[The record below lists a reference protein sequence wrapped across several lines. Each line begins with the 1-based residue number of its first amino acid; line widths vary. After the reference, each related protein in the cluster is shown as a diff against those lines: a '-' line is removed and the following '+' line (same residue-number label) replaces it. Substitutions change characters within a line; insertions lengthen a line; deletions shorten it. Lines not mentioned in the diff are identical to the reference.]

1 MFIKPSFELFAS
13 LLAGAVLVGC
23 TADIGGGATAAAGTG
38 PGGLG
43 SAGTAG
49 STTGGGGPGM
59 TPDGGLP
66 SPVCQ
71 AGSVV
76 PSFHR
81 LNRIEYQNSVNALLG
96 TDLPIAN
103 DLPVDSLVYGFDNNA
118 DVSMSATLM
127 QKYLNAAQTAV
138 AAALGSSATRA
149 ALIPCTLAAGADTA
163 CARSVLE
170 KFLGGAFRRAAS
182 PAEVEDS
189 LGYLKVCSS
198 SPQAGVGCAMQ
209 AALLSSKFLFRT
221 ELLGTEQA
229 KACTEAAPLTSS
241 ADGKLSPQ
249 AFAARLSYWLTT
261 SAPDADLYAAAASGA
276 LNDPSGIA
284 TQVQRLLVVPSAG
297 SHRSPFLEN
306 FPGQW
311 LQLSA
316 AAAAAPSPTLFPK
329 FDELLRQAL
338 GDESRLFFASAVN
351 EGRSALD
358 LVRSDF
364 SFLNERLASH
374 YGIAGVTGAEM
385 RRVSTAGT
393 LRGGILTQASFLT
406 ATSSSENTSIVQRAK
421 WVLTNLLCEH
431 LPLPPP
437 GIVDSV
443 PPPDPG
449 LGLTNRESLSIRTKN
464 PPCNGCHLS
473 MNPIGFGLEVFD
485 AVGAL
490 RSTDKGKPIDA
501 SGQLPDG
508 QMFQDTEGLMQLL
521 KQDPRFPACM
531 TKKMLTYALGR
542 GLDAACDADVLTQ
555 LGTAWKAD
563 GYNLKNHIVR
573 LSQSDLFRSSR
584 AFVDP
589 SVAVGAQSPETAP

>member
-1 MFIKPSFELFAS
+1 MSTKVSLE
-13 LLAGAVLVGC
+13 LLAALAASAALAAC
-23 TADIGGGATAAAGTG
+23 TANIGGNNGKSGPPGAAGG
-38 PGGLG
+38 
-43 SAGTAG
+43 AG
-49 STTGGGGPGM
+49 SSGGSGGSTGQVAP
-59 TPDGGLP
+59 PDGGLP

-96 TDLPIAN
+96 TDLPIAD

-127 QKYLNAAQTAV
+127 QKYLNAAESAV
-138 AAALGSSATRA
+138 KAALGSPATRS
-149 ALIPCTLAAGADTA
+149 ALIPCTLAADNV
-163 CARSVLE
+163 CARTVLQ
-170 KFLGGAFRRAAS
+170 KFLGNAFRRPAS
-182 PAEVEDS
+182 AEEVDAS
-189 LGYLKVCSS
+189 LGYLKTCASS
-198 SPQAGVGCAMQ
+198 ADAGIGCAMQ
-209 AALLSSKFLFRT
+209 AAILSSKFLFRT
-221 ELLGTEQA
+221 ELLGTDLA
-229 KACTEAAPLTSS
+229 KTCTEAAPLTSS
-241 ADGKLSPQ
+241 TDGKLSPH
-249 AFAARLSYWLTT
+249 ALASRLSYWLTT
-261 SAPDADLYAAAASGA
+261 TSPDADLLAAANSGVLA
-276 LNDPSGIA
+276 TPEGIA
-284 TQVQRLLVVPSAG
+284 TQVQRLLATPSAG
-297 SHRSPFLEN
+297 SHRAPFLEN

-329 FDELLRQAL
+329 FDEPLRQAL
-338 GDESRLFFASAVN
+338 GDESRLFFASVVN
-351 EGRSALD
+351 DGRSALD
-358 LVRSDF
+358 LVRTDF

-374 YGIAGVTGAEM
+374 YGIAGVTGSEM

-449 LGLTNRESLSIRTKN
+449 LGLTNRESLSIRTAN
-464 PPCNGCHLS
+464 PPCSGCHVN

-490 RSTDKGKPIDA
+490 RSMDHDKPIDP

-508 QMFQDTEGLMQLL
+508 QMFKDTEGLMQLL

-531 TKKMLTYALGR
+531 TKKVLTYALGR
-542 GLDAACDADVLTQ
+542 GLEAACDADAMKK
-555 LGTAWKAD
+555 LGDEWKAD
-563 GYNLKNHIVR
+563 NYNLKNHIVR
-573 LSQSDLFRSSR
+573 LAQSDLFRSSR
-584 AFVDP
+584 AFVDSTGMP
-589 SVAVGAQSPETAP
+589 AEEAAP

>member
-1 MFIKPSFELFAS
+1 MSIKACFGLCLS
-13 LLAGAVLVGC
+13 LLAGAALAGC
-23 TADIGGGATAAAGTG
+23 TADIAGSASGGGSG

-43 SAGTAG
+43 SSGNGGNAGA
-49 STTGGGGPGM
+49 GPGM
-59 TPDGGLP
+59 MPDGALP

-81 LNRIEYQNSVNALLG
+81 LNRVEYQNSVNALLG
-96 TDLPIAN
+96 TDLPIAA

-127 QKYLNAAQTAV
+127 QKYLNAVQAAV
-138 AAALGSSATRA
+138 TAALASGASRA
-149 ALIPCTLAAGADTA
+149 VLVPCTLGPDDA
-163 CARSVLE
+163 CARTVLE
-170 KFLGGAFRRAAS
+170 KFLGKAFRRPAS
-182 PAEVEDS
+182 PAEVDDS

-198 SPQAGVGCAMQ
+198 SAEAGIACAMQ
-209 AALLSSKFLFRT
+209 AAILSSKFLFRT

-229 KACTEAAPLTSS
+229 KACSEAAPLASS
-241 ADGKLSPQ
+241 TEGKLSPH
-249 AFAARLSYWLTT
+249 ALAARLSYWLTT
-261 SAPDADLYAAAASGA
+261 SAPDAELYAAADSGA
-276 LNDPSGIA
+276 LAEPSGIA
-284 TQVQRLLVVPSAG
+284 TQVERLLATPSAG

-316 AAAAAPSPTLFPK
+316 AAAAAPSPTLFPS
-329 FDELLRQAL
+329 FDEPLRQAL

-364 SFLNERLASH
+364 SFLNGRLANH
-374 YGIAGVTGAEM
+374 YGIAGVDGAEM

-393 LRGGILTQASFLT
+393 LRGGILTQASFLM

-449 LGLTNRESLSIRTKN
+449 LGLTNRESLTIRTAN
-464 PPCNGCHLS
+464 APCNACHVS

-490 RSTDKGKPIDA
+490 RSTDRGKPIDA

-521 KQDPRFPACM
+521 KQDPRFPGCM
-531 TKKMLTYALGR
+531 TKKVLTYALGR
-542 GLDAACDADVLTQ
+542 GLDATCDAAALRK
-555 LGTAWKAD
+555 LGDEFKAD

-573 LSQSDLFRSSR
+573 LAQSELFRSAR
-584 AFVDP
+584 AFIDP
-589 SVAVGAQSPETAP
+589 TAAPSEEAAP

>member
-1 MFIKPSFELFAS
+1 MSMKATFELGLS
-13 LLAGAVLVGC
+13 LLASAALVGC
-23 TADIGGGATAAAGTG
+23 TADIGAGAANAA
-38 PGGLG
+38 
-43 SAGTAG
+43 
-49 STTGGGGPGM
+49 TGGGAQGGSSNGSGAGTSGVGM
-59 TPDGGLP
+59 TPDGALP

-76 PSFHR
+76 SSFHR
-81 LNRIEYQNSVNALLG
+81 LNRVEYQNSVNALLG

-127 QKYLNAAQTAV
+127 QKYLNAAESSV
-138 AAALGSSATRA
+138 KAALGSSATRN
-149 ALIPCTLAAGADTA
+149 ALIPCTLGSDNV

-170 KFLGGAFRRAAS
+170 KFLSTAFRRPASAA
-182 PAEVEDS
+182 EIDDS

-198 SPQAGVGCAMQ
+198 SADAGVGCAMQ
-209 AALLSSKFLFRT
+209 AALLSSKFLFRA
-221 ELLGTEQA
+221 ELLGTAQA
-229 KACTEAAPLTSS
+229 SACTEAAPLASS
-241 ADGKLSPQ
+241 ADGKLSPH
-249 AFAARLSYWLTT
+249 ALAARLSYWLTT
-261 SAPDADLYAAAASGA
+261 SAPDAALYAAADSGA
-276 LNDPSGIA
+276 LAQPTGIGE
-284 TQVQRLLVVPSAG
+284 QVQRLLTTPGAAG
-297 SHRSPFLEN
+297 HRSPFLEN

-311 LQLSA
+311 LQLAA

-329 FDELLRQAL
+329 FDEPLRQAL
-338 GDESRLFFASAVN
+338 GDESRLFFASAIN

-364 SFLNERLASH
+364 SFLNERLAAH
-374 YGIAGVTGAEM
+374 YGITGVTGAEM

-449 LGLTNRESLSIRTKN
+449 LGLTNRESLSIRTAN
-464 PPCNGCHLS
+464 PPCNGCHVQ

-485 AVGAL
+485 AVGAQ
-490 RSTDKGKPIDA
+490 RSMDRGKPIDP

-508 QMFQDTEGLMQLL
+508 QTFQDTEGLMQLL

-531 TKKMLTYALGR
+531 TKKIMTYALGR
-542 GLDAACDADVLTQ
+542 GLAATCDDAALQ
-555 LGTAWKAD
+555 KLGDEFKAD

-573 LSQSDLFRSSR
+573 LAESDMFRSAR

-589 SVAVGAQSPETAP
+589 TVGETEEAAP

>member
-1 MFIKPSFELFAS
+1 MSSKTTFELGLS
-13 LLAGAVLVGC
+13 LLAAAALAACSTDGGSN
-23 TADIGGGATAAAGTG
+23 DGRGGAGA
-38 PGGLG
+38 
-43 SAGTAG
+43 
-49 STTGGGGPGM
+49 TTGGSAATGGSASTAGAGM
-59 TPDGGLP
+59 VPDGSLP

-81 LNRIEYQNSVNALLG
+81 LNRVEYQNSVNALLG
-96 TDLPIAN
+96 TDLAIAA

-118 DVSMSATLM
+118 DVAMSATLM
-127 QKYLNAAQTAV
+127 QKYLNAAESAV
-138 AAALGSSATRA
+138 KAALGSTATRG
-149 ALIPCTLAAGADTA
+149 ALIPCALGADNV

-170 KFLGGAFRRAAS
+170 KFLGKAFRRPAS
-182 PAEVEDS
+182 AAEVDDS
-189 LGYLKVCSS
+189 LGYLKVCTSS
-198 SPQAGVGCAMQ
+198 ADAGIGCAMQ
-209 AALLSSKFLFRT
+209 AAILSSKFLFRT
-221 ELLGTEQA
+221 ELLGTEQS

-241 ADGKLSPQ
+241 PDGKLSSY
-249 AFAARLSYWLTT
+249 ALAARLSYWLTT
-261 SAPDADLYAAAASGA
+261 SAPDDALQTAANAGA
-276 LNDPSGIA
+276 LAQPNGIA
-284 TQVQRLLVVPSAG
+284 EQVQRLLAVPSGG
-297 SHRSPFLEN
+297 SHRAPFLEN

-329 FDELLRQAL
+329 FDEPLRAAL

-449 LGLTNRESLSIRTKN
+449 LGLTNRESLSIRTAN
-464 PPCNGCHLS
+464 PPCNGCHVQ

-485 AVGAL
+485 AIGAL
-490 RSTDKGKPIDA
+490 RSTDRGKPIDP
-501 SGQLPDG
+501 SGMLPDG
-508 QMFQDTEGLMQLL
+508 QTFQDTEGLMQLL

-531 TKKMLTYALGR
+531 TKKIMIYALGR
-542 GLDAACDADVLTQ
+542 GLDATCDASALDK
-555 LGTAWKAD
+555 LGQEFKAD

-573 LSQSDLFRSSR
+573 VAQSDMFRSAR

-589 SVAVGAQSPETAP
+589 TVAQTEEAKP

>member
-1 MFIKPSFELFAS
+1 MSTKVSLE
-13 LLAGAVLVGC
+13 LLAALAASAALAAC
-23 TADIGGGATAAAGTG
+23 TANIGGSNGKGGPPGAAGG
-38 PGGLG
+38 ASSSGGSG
-43 SAGTAG
+43 G
-49 STTGGGGPGM
+49 STGQVTP
-59 TPDGGLP
+59 PDGGLP

-71 AGSVV
+71 AGSVA

-81 LNRIEYQNSVNALLG
+81 LNRVEYQNSVNALLG
-96 TDLPIAN
+96 TDLPIAD

-127 QKYLNAAQTAV
+127 QKYLNAAQNAV
-138 AAALGSSATRA
+138 KAALGSPATRN
-149 ALIPCTLAAGADTA
+149 ALIPCTLGADNV
-163 CARSVLE
+163 CARTVLQ
-170 KFLGGAFRRAAS
+170 KFLGNAFRRPAS
-182 PAEVEDS
+182 TEEVDAS
-189 LGYLKVCSS
+189 LGYLKTCVSS
-198 SPQAGVGCAMQ
+198 ADAGIGCAMQ
-209 AALLSSKFLFRT
+209 AAILSSKFLFRT

-241 ADGKLSPQ
+241 TDGKLSPH
-249 AFAARLSYWLTT
+249 ALASRLSYWLTT
-261 SAPDADLYAAAASGA
+261 TSPDAELLAAANSGA
-276 LNDPSGIA
+276 LATSEGIA
-284 TQVQRLLVVPSAG
+284 TQVQRLLATPSAG
-297 SHRSPFLEN
+297 SHRAPFLEN

-329 FDELLRQAL
+329 FDEPLRQAL
-338 GDESRLFFASAVN
+338 GDESRLFFASVVN
-351 EGRSALD
+351 DGRSALD
-358 LVRSDF
+358 LVRTDF

-374 YGIAGVTGAEM
+374 YGIAGVTGSEM
-385 RRVSTAGT
+385 RRVSTTGT

-449 LGLTNRESLSIRTKN
+449 LGLTNRESLSIRTAN
-464 PPCNGCHLS
+464 PPCSGCHVN

-490 RSTDKGKPIDA
+490 RSMDHNKPIDP

-508 QMFQDTEGLMQLL
+508 QMFKDTEGLMQLL
-521 KQDPRFPACM
+521 KQDPRFPSCM
-531 TKKMLTYALGR
+531 TKKVLTYALGR
-542 GLDAACDADVLTQ
+542 GLEAACDADAMKK
-555 LGTAWKAD
+555 LGDEWKAD
-563 GYNLKNHIVR
+563 NYNLKNHIVR
-573 LSQSDLFRSSR
+573 LAQSDLFRSAR
-584 AFVDP
+584 AFVDTTGMP
-589 SVAVGAQSPETAP
+589 AEEAAP

>member
-1 MFIKPSFELFAS
+1 MSIKASFELFAS
-13 LLAGAVLVGC
+13 LLAGATLVGC
-23 TADIGGGATAAAGTG
+23 TADIQGGAAGAGTG
-38 PGGLG
+38 PAGLG
-43 SAGTAG
+43 NAGTAG
-49 STTGGGGPGM
+49 SMGGGGSGM

-138 AAALGSSATRA
+138 GAALSSNTTRA
-149 ALIPCTLAAGADTA
+149 ALIPCTLGADTA

-170 KFLGGAFRRAAS
+170 KFLAGAFRRPAS
-182 PAEVEDS
+182 AAEVEDS

-198 SPQAGVGCAMQ
+198 SPQAGIGCAMQ
-209 AALLSSKFLFRT
+209 AALLSSKFLFRA

-229 KACTEAAPLTSS
+229 KACTEAAPLASS
-241 ADGKLSPQ
+241 ADGKLSPH
-249 AFAARLSYWLTT
+249 ALAARLSYWLTT
-261 SAPDADLYAAAASGA
+261 SAPDAELYAAATSGA
-276 LNDPSGIA
+276 LNEPTGLA
-284 TQVQRLLVVPSAG
+284 TQVQRLLAVPSVG
-297 SHRSPFLEN
+297 SHRAPFLEN

-329 FDELLRQAL
+329 FDEPLRQAL

-464 PPCNGCHLS
+464 PPCNGCHLT

-531 TKKMLTYALGR
+531 TKKVLTYALGR
-542 GLDAACDADVLTQ
+542 GLEAACDADALNQ

-573 LSQSDLFRSSR
+573 LAQSDLFRSSR

-589 SVAVGAQSPETAP
+589 SVAVGTQGQETAP